1 MVTQQ
6 TFAIDTHGRGFTSLT
21 GRVAA
26 IVQSSGASAGICHV
40 FVRHTS
46 ASLVI
51 TENADPAVHRD
62 LERYLQRI
70 VPDGS
75 PDYEHDAEGP
85 DDMPAHIRSVLTAT
99 TVSIPV
105 AAAKLLL
112 GTWQGIYLWEHRL
125 ESQNRKIVVTVI
137 GADR

>member
-6 TFAIDTHGRGFTSLT
+6 TLDIDTNGRAFVALT
-21 GRVAA
+21 AQVAG
-26 IVQSSGASAGICHV
+26 VVKSSGVTTGICQV
-40 FVRHTS
+40 FVRHAS
-46 ASLVI
+46 ASLLI

-62 LERYLQRI
+62 LERFMQRI

-85 DDMPAHIRSVLTAT
+85 DDMPAHIRSALTAV

-105 AAAKLLL
+105 AAGRMLL

-125 ESQNRKIVVTVI
+125 AAHRREVVVTVL
-137 GADR
+137 GEEG